1 MTNIIILL
9 AVLVSASLTIFLLNA
24 FVRFKL
30 KNKLPESE
38 TPITIPIFKGVL
50 FISAG
55 LLLSELFSTFQTLTK
70 ILPGSYS
77 SNDLLLRE
85 ISFYCIFFAIVLI
98 VFAVLV
104 ALASLLF
111 SLINKKESIFIEVA
125 NNNLQSLLLF
135 SGILLA
141 LTFAVKTGMTPLLD
155 EFIPYPKMPV
165 YR

>member
-9 AVLVSASLTIFLLNA
+9 AVLTSASLTMFLLNW

-30 KNKLPESE
+30 KNKLSGKENL
-38 TPITIPIFKGVL
+38 ITIPIFKGVL
-50 FISAG
+50 FISGG
-55 LLLSELFSTFQTLTK
+55 LLLSELILTFQTLTK

-77 SNDLLLRE
+77 GNDLVLRE

-98 VFAVLV
+98 VFAVL
-104 ALASLLF
+104 LWLSTLLF
-111 SLINKKESIFIEVA
+111 SLIKRGENVFVEVA
-125 NNNLQSLLLF
+125 NNNLQSLILF

-141 LTFAVKTGMTPLLD
+141 LTLAIKTGITPLLD
-155 EFIPYPKMPV
+155 EFVPYPTMPV